1 MAIKDV
7 TEDAKFP
14 TIAKELHQVEV
25 NKDVADILKYVYQ
38 DPKAYYE
45 VNAAIYSEYYDDESV
60 MLRDLLFPETSPLYK
75 MESFKK
81 YSSPEGVFKSRF
93 FEALSKGDYPVLKEA
108 MGLHKVFNNADNSFT
123 TAQARVDAISAVAP
137 GDTAIEVYSNSSGV
151 SIYFPYS
158 ENFGSNFTKSYF
170 DLINDDPFGNYAT
183 IVTADREA
191 NSGPGSEPYLH
202 KSLDTRGNPVF
213 DVLFRTVT
221 VNDAYAETKATH
233 IVGGGADIMCHNG
246 CTPPTIAP
254 GPQSNRVFIGWIR
267 LKSDQQWDHLISL
280 SKANGGGS
288 ELKIGRASGY
298 LKMVNGQVTD
308 FQDIITPDKKF
319 KRKDI
324 RKGRWRKLYAAWDP
338 DWKADNKEQVLAAW
352 EADNSGEQTFT
363 GSLTTTLKNAAG
375 SSVVGAISYTV
386 KVVSQNPP
394 IRQLKMDQ
402 YSYFRA
408 AKFDQ
413 GCGFQMCDDKGC
425 RYDTDFLPA
434 GYYWPVY
441 DCNSAFS
448 WTLPYHTY

>member
-1 MAIKDV
+1 MQIKEIPEEV
-7 TEDAKFP
+7 KFP
-14 TIAKELHQVEV
+14 TTPKELHQVQI

-38 DPKAYYE
+38 DRKAYYE

-81 YSSPEGVFKSRF
+81 YGSPEGVFKKRF

-108 MGLHKVFNNADNSFT
+108 MGLNKLNNTDNRLT
-123 TAQARVDAISAVAP
+123 TAQARVETIAAVAP
-137 GDTAIEVYSNSSGV
+137 MDTAIEIYSNSSGTC
-151 SIYFPYS
+151 IYFPYS
-158 ENFGSNFTKSYF
+158 ENYGSNFTAAYF
-170 DLINDDPFGNYAT
+170 DNVNTDPWGNLAT
-183 IVTADREA
+183 IVPADREA
-191 NSGPGSEPYLH
+191 NSAPAQEPYRY
-202 KSLDTRGNPVF
+202 KTTPISGGIVWEIRY
-213 DVLFRTVT
+213 RTVT
-221 VNDAYAETKATH
+221 VNDAYAETKVVH
-233 IVGGGADIMCHNG
+233 IVGGGADVMCHVG
-246 CTPPTIAP
+246 CTPPTPLP
-254 GPQSNRVFIGWIR
+254 GPQSNRVFMGWIR
-267 LKSDQQWDHLISL
+267 LQGPQLDNLISL

-298 LKMVNGQVTD
+298 LQMSGGQVTG

-324 RKGRWRKLYAAWDP
+324 SKGRWRKLYGIWDP

-363 GSLTTTLKNAAG
+363 GSITTTLRTASGATVAG
-375 SSVVGAISYTV
+375 TISYSI
-386 KVVSQNPP
+386 KVVSQNLP

-402 YSYFRA
+402 YSYFRT

-413 GCGFQMCDDKGC
+413 NCGFQMCDDKGC
-425 RYDTDFLPA
+425 RYDTDFLPT
-434 GYYWPVY
+434 GYNWPVY
-441 DCNSAFS
+441 ECLAAFS